1 MQGQTSM
8 LMCARAMFL
17 TSSQMESLCRSEM
30 ALTAALS
37 TIKSSDTSTSELTR
51 LLTYVESP
59 GECSAR
65 EAVSLLRSLTR
76 RP

>member
-1 MQGQTSM
+1 M
-8 LMCARAMFL
+8 LLCARAMFL

-30 ALTAALS
+30 ALTVSLS
-37 TIKSSDTSTSELTR
+37 YSRSSDTSSELTR

>member
-37 TIKSSDTSTSELTR
+37 YIKSSDTSELTR